1 MNFKSPQLVLAALF
15 VVWLALAAP
24 PLRTQFDKTL
34 RTRTLFEGR
43 DAAERTSMFDNPGFR
58 VAQELINAVPPN
70 ECVVVLAYAGPAAID
85 YYQSRFAYYLYPRK
99 VLVFDTVSATAA
111 DCRYLAVFRDSAQNL
126 ANEPFA
132 GHWNQAELGERVGA
146 LAHVRAGELAEVYRV
161 P

>member
-1 MNFKSPQLVLAALF
+1 
-15 VVWLALAAP
+15 
-24 PLRTQFDKTL
+24 
-34 RTRTLFEGR
+34 
-43 DAAERTSMFDNPGFR
+43 MFDNPGVR
-58 VAQELINAVPPN
+58 VAHEIASAVPAN

-99 VLVFDTVSATAA
+99 VLVFDETAA
-111 DCRYLAVFRDSAQNL
+111 AEDGCRYLAVFRDTAQNL

-146 LAHVRAGELAEVYRV
+146 LDHVRAGELTELYRV